1 MKFCILDMYHMHMS
15 DFEIRPKDTYFYVA
29 HTSHFR
35 ESDSVC
41 EKVNKSYFFC
51 LLSDFDVFGV

>member
-35 ESDSVC
+35 GQNLQMQVD
-41 EKVNKSYFFC
+41 KDRKALGIF
-51 LLSDFDVFGV
+51 DFANSR